1 MDGAVPGFRTVSMST
16 PLRNL
21 SDRDRVLEATDLV
34 TLVGEHVALKPRG
47 REHVGLCPFHEDRS
61 PSMAVVTHKG
71 NAFYKCFACG
81 AAGNA
86 IDFVMN
92 FHKME
97 FVEALK
103 HLASRAG
110 IELQGSRDQGP
121 KDPATSREALRRAM
135 DAANRFYRKCLAD
148 ERLGAVARDHIE
160 RRGLPTE
167 AVELF
172 QLGASPDGWD
182 HLVRHVDRLVSHA
195 AAAGD
200 RMHRE
205 SFEALGLVRPGQRGP
220 IDGFRGRLMFPIHDE
235 LGHCIA
241 FGARALKEGDE
252 PKYLNS
258 PESPLFSKSR
268 TLYALHQARRSI
280 IETKHA
286 IVVEGYIDALAL
298 HAHGVTNVVAT
309 LGTSLTKE
317 HARVLQRMAERI
329 TLVFDPDTAGE
340 KAADRAVETFL
351 AVPIDVRIAKLPDGL
366 DADELLVRE
375 GGRAEFDAALA
386 AGEDALA
393 WMVRRFRAD
402 LRDAASMSGR
412 QQRLQSLLQKL
423 GELGFRSIDPLRRRF
438 VLNALAE
445 MVQVPVE
452 TLLAAVPGPRPTPG
466 TAAPATVAE
475 MPFAA
480 EPLAPRHRARHM
492 AERNFLAAVLAL
504 EEREGARVTL
514 EDAGSMPLAESFSE
528 DHFDQPDHRRLWTLL
543 AARLE
548 SGKSFRVQDI
558 VADTDLPTIKLL
570 AGDLYET
577 GSRRLASA
585 DALHSLQSAASDLDR
600 QIRHGAETH
609 PPRGGALDQTTLVA
623 LVERRRLQGHRPGAI
638 ARAVRGETRNATA
651 GTPPADN
658 HGMENLS

>member
-1 MDGAVPGFRTVSMST
+1 MST

-34 TLVGEHVALKPRG
+34 ALVGEHVALKPRG
-47 REHVGLCPFHEDRS
+47 REHVGLCPFHDDRT

-97 FVEALK
+97 FVEALR
-103 HLASRAG
+103 HLAGRAG
-110 IELQGSRDQGP
+110 IELQGSREQGP
-121 KDPATSREALRRAM
+121 KDPATSREALRKAM
-135 DAANRFYRKCLAD
+135 DAANRFYRRCLA
-148 ERLGAVARDHIE
+148 EPQLGAVARDHVA
-160 RRGLPTE
+160 RRQLPAA

-182 HLVRHVDRLVSHA
+182 HLVKHVDRLVGHA
-195 AAAGD
+195 AAGGE
-200 RMHRE
+200 RLHRE
-205 SFEALGLVRPGQRGP
+205 SFEALGLIRPGQRGP

-235 LGHCIA
+235 LGHTIA
-241 FGARALKEGDE
+241 FGARALKDGDE

-258 PESPLFSKSR
+258 PESTLFSKGR

-280 IETKHA
+280 IEAKHA

-309 LGTSLTKE
+309 LGTSLTRE
-317 HARVLQRMAERI
+317 HARTLQRMAERI

-351 AVPIDVRIAKLPDGL
+351 AVPIDVRIARLPDGL
-366 DADELLVRE
+366 DADELLVRPD
-375 GGRAEFDAALA
+375 GRAAFDAAIA
-386 AGEDALA
+386 TGEDALA

-412 QQRLQSLLQKL
+412 QQRLQALLQKL
-423 GELGFRSIDPLRRRF
+423 GELGFRQIDPLRRRF

-445 MVQVPVE
+445 MVQVPVD
-452 TLLAAVPGPRPTPG
+452 TLLAAVPGPRPVPPAPG
-466 TAAPATVAE
+466 ETVA
-475 MPFAA
+475 AA
-480 EPLAPRHRARHM
+480 ETSAPTEPAGPRHRARHM
-492 AERNFLAAVLAL
+492 AERNFLAVVLAL
-504 EEREGARVTL
+504 EDREGVRVTL
-514 EDAGSMPLAESFSE
+514 EDAGPLPLAEAFGE
-528 DHFDQPDHRRLWTLL
+528 AHFDHAEHRSLWNLL

-548 SGKSFRVQDI
+548 SGKSFRVQDV
-558 VADTDLPTIKLL
+558 VADTDAPTLKLL
-570 AGDLYET
+570 AGELWET
-577 GSRRLASA
+577 GSRRLVSA
-585 DALHSLQSAASDLDR
+585 DAMQSLQSAATDLDR
-600 QIRHGAETH
+600 QLRQGAEPQ
-609 PPRGGALDQTTLVA
+609 PPRGTSLDQTTLVA
-623 LVERRRLQGHRPGAI
+623 LVERRRREGHRPGAI
-638 ARAVRGETRNATA
+638 ARAVRGEARNATA
-651 GTPPADN
+651 GLPSADN
-658 HGMENLS
+658 H

>member
-1 MDGAVPGFRTVSMST
+1 MST

-34 TLVGEHVALKPRG
+34 ALVGEHVALKPRG
-47 REHVGLCPFHEDRS
+47 REHVGLCPFHDDRT

-97 FVEALK
+97 FVEALR
-103 HLASRAG
+103 HLAGRAG
-110 IELQGSRDQGP
+110 IELQGSREQGP
-121 KDPATSREALRRAM
+121 KDPATSREALRKAM
-135 DAANRFYRKCLAD
+135 DAANRFYRRCLA
-148 ERLGAVARDHIE
+148 EPQLGAMARDHVA
-160 RRGLPTE
+160 RRQLPAA

-182 HLVRHVDRLVSHA
+182 HLVKHVDRLVGHA
-195 AAAGD
+195 AAGGE
-200 RMHRE
+200 RLHRE
-205 SFEALGLVRPGQRGP
+205 SFEALGLIRPGQRGP

-235 LGHCIA
+235 LGHTIA
-241 FGARALKEGDE
+241 FGARALKDGDE

-258 PESPLFSKSR
+258 PESTLFSKGR

-280 IETKHA
+280 IEAKHA

-309 LGTSLTKE
+309 LGTSLTRE
-317 HARVLQRMAERI
+317 HARTLQRMAERI

-351 AVPIDVRIAKLPDGL
+351 AVPIDVRIARLPDGL
-366 DADELLVRE
+366 DADELLVRPD
-375 GGRAEFDAALA
+375 GRAAFDAAIA
-386 AGEDALA
+386 TGEDALA

-412 QQRLQSLLQKL
+412 QQRLQALLQKL
-423 GELGFRSIDPLRRRF
+423 GELGFRQIDPLRRRF

-445 MVQVPVE
+445 MVQVPVD
-452 TLLAAVPGPRPTPG
+452 TLLAAVPGPRPVPLSPG
-466 TAAPATVAE
+466 ETVAAVE
-475 MPFAA
+475 TLAPT
-480 EPLAPRHRARHM
+480 EPAGPRHRARHM
-492 AERNFLAAVLAL
+492 AERNFLAVVLAL
-504 EEREGARVTL
+504 EDREGVRVTL
-514 EDAGSMPLAESFSE
+514 EDAGPLPLAEAFGE
-528 DHFDQPDHRRLWTLL
+528 AHFDHAEHRSLWNLL

-548 SGKSFRVQDI
+548 SGKSFRVQDV
-558 VADTDLPTIKLL
+558 VADTDAPTLKLL
-570 AGDLYET
+570 AGELWET
-577 GSRRLASA
+577 GSRRLVSA
-585 DALHSLQSAASDLDR
+585 DAMQSLQSAATDLDR
-600 QIRHGAETH
+600 QLRQGAEPT
-609 PPRGGALDQTTLVA
+609 PPRGKPLDQTTLVA
-623 LVERRRLQGHRPGAI
+623 LVERRRREGHRPGAI
-638 ARAVRGETRNATA
+638 ARAVRGEARNATA
-651 GTPPADN
+651 GLPSADN
-658 HGMENLS
+658 H